1 MSLIKKCKYC
11 KMSWIK
17 ITQNYCHKCKDF
29 IDYFKEL
36 NYEFDRDYLTR
47 HYKDNNFLFEK
58 IRKIDKI
65 ISRLEFR
72 MVACDMAYQSLN
84 DIEKEIRKECRKVYD
99 EIYEIKEKL
108 KCRANELKNL
118 IDL

>member
-1 MSLIKKCKYC
+1 MTLIKKCKYC
-11 KMSWIK
+11 KTNWVK
-17 ITQNYCHKCKDF
+17 LTHTCCHRCKEF
-29 IDYFKEL
+29 IEYFKEL
-36 NYEFDRDYLTR
+36 NYEFDRDYLLR
-47 HYKDNNFLFEK
+47 HYKDVKFLFEK

-84 DIEKEIRKECRKVYD
+84 EIEREVRKECRKID
-99 EIYEIKEKL
+99 GEIYEIKEKL
-108 KCRANELKNL
+108 KCKANELRSL